1 MNNTEDLS
9 IVRPE
14 LLQIAEAV
22 ARDKSIDQELVIEA
36 MEEAIQTAAK
46 KKYGQELQIK
56 AEIDRKSGEIKLSR
70 VLLVVENVEVA
81 SEQVTLEQGKFIDKF
96 AKVGDLL
103 YDPLPPIDFGRV
115 SAQTAKQVIV
125 QKVKES

>member
-1 MNNTEDLS
+1 MKNTEDLS

-22 ARDKSIDQELVIEA
+22 ARDKAIDQELVIEA

-70 VLLVVENVEVA
+70 VLLVVESVELA
-81 SEQVTLEQGKFIDKF
+81 SEQVTLEQGN
-96 AKVGDLL
+96 L
-103 YDPLPPIDFGRV
+103 
-115 SAQTAKQVIV
+115 
-125 QKVKES
+125 

>member
-1 MNNTEDLS
+1 MSNTEDLS

-22 ARDKSIDQELVIEA
+22 ARDKAIDQELVIEA

-56 AEIDRKSGEIKLSR
+56 AVIVCMSCDLLLFR
-70 VLLVVENVEVA
+70 VLLV
-81 SEQVTLEQGKFIDKF
+81 L
-96 AKVGDLL
+96 
-103 YDPLPPIDFGRV
+103 
-115 SAQTAKQVIV
+115 
-125 QKVKES
+125 